1 MLIDSARANSK
12 KIAFNVLRDGRWARV
27 TYGEFLGMAEAACT
41 ALRGEGLT
49 RGARAAI
56 VAENRPEWC
65 AFYLGTLMVG
75 AVAVPIDMRLTPG
88 EIKNILAHSESELVV
103 CSNETEEAVRKA
115 AEGLDIKMLNIDTC
129 PLDKTAEE
137 VRYEDAS
144 EGDLASLLYTSGT
157 TGIPKAV
164 MLTHGNLCSDAE
176 AIGEV
181 NIIGAGDNV
190 LSALPLHHTYPFMG
204 TFVLP
209 LSLGA
214 SVTYPAGLK
223 GPEIAEAARATGV
236 TLIIAVPLMLELMR
250 DRVFNRLGEFSL
262 PISAA
267 ALWAVRVLGYLREKL
282 GINIARY
289 VFARR
294 LGGRFRFFA
303 SGGARLE
310 PAVMKDLEALGFT
323 VVEGYGLTETSP
335 IIAFNPIDKR
345 KPGSVGRPVKG
356 AEIRILNPSES
367 GEGEVALRGPM
378 LMQGYYKNPEAT
390 ASAIRDGWF
399 LSGDLGRIDGE
410 GYLFITGRA
419 KEVIVLGSGKNVYPE
434 DVEKLYSEI
443 PLIREICVLGT
454 GGRLHA
460 VIVPEPQ
467 GAGENL
473 EEALRNKIKN
483 LSEGIASHM
492 RIMGYTLTDG
502 PLPRTPLGKLRRF
515 MVADILKG
523 KKEKK
528 QEDPALLKDETSLR
542 VVKCLRRLA
551 GESGPVRA
559 DDDLEFDL
567 GLDSL
572 KRLEMVVSVETEFSV
587 KLPDSFAHEVR
598 TVGELIKRI
607 KDSGSGAPEAG
618 GADAAPWGVPTGEE
632 KKRAGLVRGAL
643 EWPVSAAFTVLL
655 KLVFKMFFGL
665 DVKGVEKIPEPPFII
680 APNHASNL
688 DGFVVA
694 SAVSVRTF
702 GSLYFQGYY
711 TYFTG
716 PLGALFGRLA
726 HVISV
731 DPGKYLNSALRLS
744 HHVLGG
750 GSALCIFP
758 EGQRS
763 FDGSL
768 GEFKR
773 GVGILALKL
782 DVPVVPAK
790 IEGAFGVLPRE
801 AWLPR
806 PGRIKIRFGD
816 PVKPSSVDY
825 SQMPEGVDRE
835 QFFADVL
842 RDRVSGL

>member
-12 KIAFNVLRDGRWARV
+12 KTAFNVLREGRWAGV
-27 TYGEFLGMAEAACT
+27 TYGEFLGMAGSACA

-49 RGARAAI
+49 RGARVAI

-103 CSNETEEAVRKA
+103 CSNETEGAVREA
-115 AEGLDIKMLNIDTC
+115 AEGLDVKTLNIDTHSF
-129 PLDKTAEE
+129 DKTAEE

-144 EGDLASLLYTSGT
+144 GGDLASLLYTSGT
-157 TGIPKAV
+157 TGVPKAV

-176 AIGEV
+176 AVGEV

-190 LSALPLHHTYPFMG
+190 LSALPLHHTYSFMC

-223 GPEIAEAARATGV
+223 GPEIVEAARATGV
-236 TLIIAVPLMLELMR
+236 TLVIAVPLMLELMR
-250 DRVFNRLGEFSL
+250 DRILTGIREFSGPL
-262 PISAA
+262 
-267 ALWAVRVLGYLREKL
+267 VRASLFIVKFLGWLRRKS

-289 VFARR
+289 VFGRR

-335 IIAFNPIDKR
+335 IIAFNPIDRR

-356 AEIRILNPSES
+356 AEIRILTPSEG

-378 LMQGYYKNPEAT
+378 LMQGYYKTPEAT

-399 LSGDLGRIDGE
+399 SSGDLGRIDEE

-443 PLIREICVLGT
+443 PLIRELCVLGT
-454 GGRLHA
+454 SGRLHA

-473 EEALRNKIKN
+473 EEALRNEIKN

-523 KKEKK
+523 RREKK
-528 QEDPALLKDETSLR
+528 QEDPSLKDETSRR
-542 VVKCLRRLA
+542 VVKCMGRLLR
-551 GESGPVRA
+551 ESGPVRA

-572 KRLEMVVSVETEFSV
+572 KRLEMVVSVEEEFSV

-618 GADAAPWGVPTGEE
+618 GVDAAPWGAPTEEE
-632 KKRAGLVRGAL
+632 KKRAGLVRGVL

-655 KLVFKMFFGL
+655 NLVFKIFFRL

-694 SAVSVRTF
+694 AAVSLRTV

-726 HVISV
+726 HVISI

-773 GVGILALKL
+773 GLGILALKL

-801 AWLPR
+801 ARLPR
-806 PGRIKIRFGD
+806 PGRIKIRFGE

-842 RDRVSGL
+842 RQMVSGL